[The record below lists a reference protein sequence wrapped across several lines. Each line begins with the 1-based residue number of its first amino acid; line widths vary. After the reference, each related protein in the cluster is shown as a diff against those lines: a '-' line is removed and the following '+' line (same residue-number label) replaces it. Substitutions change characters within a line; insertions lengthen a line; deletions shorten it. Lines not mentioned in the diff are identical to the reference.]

1 MISMTVVVVVVAFD
15 RFLLMEKIVKKA
27 HYKNVIANPMRC
39 SKRLPNKKRKD
50 LCLTEAST

>member
-27 HYKNVIANPMRC
+27 HYKNVITNPMCC

-50 LCLTEAST
+50 LCSTEAST